1 MTRAEQSKKEHCMA
15 RAEQSKKEHCMART
29 EQSEK
34 GQLKMT
40 RTEESVRVLEL
51 ELRAAKVLHRRAGYN
66 WHTGSHNEEACYRLM
81 CKKNV
86 LLGVYERLVKA
97 LRKQISETKKG
108 N

>member
-1 MTRAEQSKKEHCMA
+1 MKSK
-15 RAEQSKKEHCMART
+15 
-29 EQSEK
+29 
-34 GQLKMT
+34 
-40 RTEESVRVLEL
+40 ESILALEL

-66 WHTGSHNEEACYRLM
+66 WHTGSHNEEACYRLI

-97 LRKQISETKKG
+97 LRKQISEIKKG

>member
-1 MTRAEQSKKEHCMA
+1 MKSK
-15 RAEQSKKEHCMART
+15 
-29 EQSEK
+29 
-34 GQLKMT
+34 
-40 RTEESVRVLEL
+40 ESILALEL

-66 WHTGSHNEEACYRLM
+66 WHTGSHNEEACYRLI

>member
-40 RTEESVRVLEL
+40 RAEESVRVLEL

-97 LRKQISETKKG
+97 LRKQISENQKG

>member
-1 MTRAEQSKKEHCMA
+1 MA
-15 RAEQSKKEHCMART
+15 RAEQSE
-29 EQSEK
+29 E
-34 GQLKMT
+34 GQLKMK
-40 RTEESVRVLEL
+40 RAEESVRVLEL

-97 LRKQISETKKG
+97 LRKQISENQKG

>member
-1 MTRAEQSKKEHCMA
+1 MKSK
-15 RAEQSKKEHCMART
+15 
-29 EQSEK
+29 
-34 GQLKMT
+34 
-40 RTEESVRVLEL
+40 ESILALEM

-66 WHTGSHNEEACYRLM
+66 WHTGSHNEEACYRLI

>member
-1 MTRAEQSKKEHCMA
+1 MKSK
-15 RAEQSKKEHCMART
+15 
-29 EQSEK
+29 
-34 GQLKMT
+34 
-40 RTEESVRVLEL
+40 ESILALEL

-86 LLGVYERLVKA
+86 LLGVYERLYKA
-97 LRKQISETKKG
+97 LKKQISEIQKG